1 MLKYGILFSFV
12 TAAMLVAN
20 VVIAQQQQKVIVSE
34 SPIACSLTALSPA
47 ERKRHGEV
55 TRQMRA
61 SVQEVRELPD
71 GYAFRLPANETSIR
85 ETAEWIAM
93 ERLCCPFLGF
103 NLEVSREGGPLWLH
117 LTGRAGREGVKLFLK
132 AELKLQ

>member
-1 MLKYGILFSFV
+1 MLKYGILLSIV
-12 TAAMLVAN
+12 STAMLVAN
-20 VVIAQQQQKVIVSE
+20 VAIAQQRQKVVVSE
-34 SPIACSLTALSPA
+34 SPIACNMTALSPA

-71 GYAFRLPANETSIR
+71 GYAFRLPASETSIR
-85 ETAEWIAM
+85 ETAEWIAK
-93 ERLCCPFLGF
+93 ERLCCPFLAF

-117 LTGRAGREGVKLFLK
+117 LTGRAGREGVKPFLK
-132 AELKLQ
+132 AELKFQ